1 MVWGLWSSLKAPA
14 PPRALL
20 HLGRKHGQ
28 VFEPGALG
36 GQLVVA
42 GESRGEPD
50 EVDVVVAID
59 GEVGLFA
66 GGENLGRV

>member
-1 MVWGLWSSLKAPA
+1 LSVGAPA
-14 PPRALL
+14 PPGALL
-20 HLGRKHGQ
+20 HLRRKYGQ
-28 VFEPGALG
+28 VFESGALG

-50 EVDVVVAID
+50 EIDVVVAVD